1 MATKTA
7 KPQSIASLVRE
18 AGASE
23 AGFIKSFDT
32 VLNEKDM
39 DRFIEFATRLNQ
51 PLRMEGNEE
60 VAPGVETL
68 DCSTTDFETESI
80 YADALSKFN
89 ARHMR
94 KIKWHI
100 SHPDIDTIEP
110 GFRIYRCIA
119 RVAEFRLRRMISLLS
134 SKEVLTPSEWGVARE
149 LLNCAY
155 REFRDATTLVTQTW
169 FDSLFENFEQDEVRQ
184 RFTDFPNVVD
194 TWAERLSS
202 LRDEVEGRR
211 ASMAVQPP
219 EPYPLVRPPRY
230 FGGDLVAQVAWKHYW
245 GEVGTLADS
254 LRQHVEY

>member
-23 AGFIKSFDT
+23 AGFIQSFDT
-32 VLNEKDM
+32 VLNEKDVE
-39 DRFIEFATRLNQ
+39 RFVEFATRLNQ
-51 PLRMEGNEE
+51 PLRMEGTDE

-68 DCSTTDFETESI
+68 DCNSTDFETEAI
-80 YADALSKFN
+80 YAEALHKFN

-100 SHPDIDTIEP
+100 SHPDIDTVEP

-119 RVAEFRLRRMISLLS
+119 RVAEFRLRRMISLLN
-134 SKEVLTPSEWGVARE
+134 SKEVLNPSEWGLARE

-184 RFTDFPNVVD
+184 RFSDFPNVVD
-194 TWAERLSS
+194 SWAERLSA
-202 LRDEVEGRR
+202 LRDEVETRR
-211 ASMAVQPP
+211 GDMAVQPP
-219 EPYPLVRPPRY
+219 EPYPVVRPPRY
-230 FGGDLVAQVAWKHYW
+230 FGGDLVAQAAWKHYW